1 MIKFYLGHDTKFIY
15 ALKYFLFE
23 LIFSD
28 FWHDINLNLI
38 RLLKNLTVY
47 SLFSNIKSGFNY
59 KEKKTIETFLTFIND
74 GVKVNLNFN

>member
-28 FWHDINLNLI
+28 FWYDININLM
-38 RLLKNLTVY
+38 RFLQKFTVF
-47 SLFSNIKSGFNY
+47 SLFSIIKSGFNY
-59 KEKKTIETFLTFIND
+59 KEKKTIEIFLTFY
-74 GVKVNLNFN
+74 K